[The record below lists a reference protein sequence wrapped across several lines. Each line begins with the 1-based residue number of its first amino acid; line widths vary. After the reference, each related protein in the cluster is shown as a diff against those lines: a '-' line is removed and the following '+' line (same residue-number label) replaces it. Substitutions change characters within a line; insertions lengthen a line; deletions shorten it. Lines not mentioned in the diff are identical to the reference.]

1 MKILA
6 IDIGAGTQDILL
18 YDSDSQ
24 LENSIK
30 LVLPSPTRI
39 MAQKIQNS
47 NNNLFFTGEIMG
59 GGYIK
64 RAIMEHINK
73 GYSVAMDEHAARTI
87 KDDLDK
93 VKSLGINIISN
104 NSYNNSHNVNNNT
117 DNTNINS
124 NINMDDYDIIKL
136 MDVDLI
142 TIMEV
147 IHKFDSEAN
156 FDYVAVAV
164 QDHGFDDNMGD
175 RDFRFSKIKEKLNYP
190 IIPEEFAFYGDSL
203 SNLNIPNYY
212 SRMNAVVN
220 TLNSYFDSNSN
231 KVLNESLNRSPNKSL
246 NMPSNESLKNSTHT
260 GTLIMDSKFASII
273 GACSDK
279 YVNNFNSYIVMDI
292 GNGHTMAA
300 AIENGKIN
308 GVFEHHSHTLTGEKI
323 EYFVNKLANGTI
335 SHEEVYNDHGHGAHA
350 IKPIKTIEKVIVT
363 GPNRKFIE
371 NTNLD
376 YYYSAPGGDV
386 MMTGPVG
393 LIKALNHNISNI
405 GNIKNSNNAKGTNF
419 DL

>member
-18 YDSDSQ
+18 YDSEAA

-39 MAQKIQNS
+39 MAQKIRNS
-47 NNNLFFTGEIMG
+47 DNGILFTGEIMG

-64 RAIMEHINK
+64 RAIVEHISK
-73 GYSVAMDEHAARTI
+73 GYNVVMEENAARTI

-93 VKSLGINIISN
+93 VKSLGIDLIEN
-104 NSYNNSHNVNNNT
+104 NENNKA
-117 DNTNINS
+117 IA
-124 NINMDDYDIIKL
+124 DIFLHDTIEL
-136 MDVDLI
+136 MDVDLA

-147 IHKFDSEAN
+147 IHKFDSDAS
-156 FDYVAVAV
+156 FDYIAVAV

-175 RDFRFSKIKEKLNYP
+175 RDFRFSKIKEKLNTP
-190 IIPEEFAFYGDSL
+190 ITPEEFAFYGDSPD
-203 SNLNIPNYY
+203 SINIPEYY
-212 SRMNAVVN
+212 SRMNAVKN
-220 TLNSYFDSNSN
+220 TLSFNNGSNNNSSNNNNSN
-231 KVLNESLNRSPNKSL
+231 NNNDNDSSKWA
-246 NMPSNESLKNSTHT
+246 
-260 GTLIMDSKFASII
+260 GALIQDSKFASIV
-273 GACSDK
+273 GACADS
-279 YVNNFNSYIVMDI
+279 YTNNFNSYIVMDI

-335 SHEEVYNDHGHGAHA
+335 THEEVYNDHGHGAHS

-371 NTNLD
+371 DTNLD
-376 YYYSAPGGDV
+376 YYYAAPGGDV

-393 LIKALNHNISNI
+393 LIKSLAYNI
-405 GNIKNSNNAKGTNF
+405 GENF
-419 DL
+419 NL